1 MIYGFTNTVWENLDI
16 LLILNCLDP
25 GQFLGANMAY
35 RFILLML
42 YDFEVILFKS
52 GSMFNIRISEEKIL
66 KILLYRIYSTTSSKY
81 FVYDSI
87 NMSSMWLLIAH
98 VAHGPLVNVKWWEKK
113 SNHSS
118 YTRVCDSEI
127 SPLNQ
132 DSRPRTHVLS
142 LNRWKFLIPHTL

>member
-66 KILLYRIYSTTSSKY
+66 KILLYRIYSSTSSRY

-87 NMSSMWLLIAH
+87 NLSSLWLLVLMWPMGLLLMLNDERRKVITH
-98 VAHGPLVNVKWWEKK
+98 HILVCVIVKF
-113 SNHSS
+113 H
-118 YTRVCDSEI
+118 
-127 SPLNQ
+127 L
-132 DSRPRTHVLS
+132 
-142 LNRWKFLIPHTL
+142 